1 MRQYLSK
8 IPSFFEKQT
17 HTDQTEFPL
26 SGAHWDKISKNV
38 SKLRIYEFLNS
49 VMKQILCQN
58 RHFGMG
64 KSEIFV
70 KFKQFLCYENA
81 Y

>member
-1 MRQYLSK
+1 MGALK
-8 IPSFFEKQT
+8 
-17 HTDQTEFPL
+17 
-26 SGAHWDKISKNV
+26 AHWDKISKNV

-64 KSEIFV
+64 KSEFFV
-70 KFKQFLCYENA
+70 KFEQFLCYENA